1 VATNFLCAAYSLLT
15 AVFVKKLIGKSWLHP
30 LDQVRTEKKRI
41 PIYTSMLVHAPPRS
55 RLI

>member
-30 LDQVRTEKKRI
+30 LDQVRTEKKEYPSI
-41 PIYTSMLVHAPPRS
+41 HPCSCMHPLD
-55 RLI
+55 LD